1 MSGCCDNDDQ
11 VFDGTSRAYRT
22 ALIVVIVINGA
33 MFVTEAAAGFTAMSQ
48 ALKADALD
56 FFADTATYALSLWA
70 VGKAVTVRTRVA
82 LFKGVSLAVMGLG
95 VLAMTAYRVI
105 VKGVPDGETMGLI
118 GSLALLAN
126 VTSAI
131 ILMRFRNGD
140 ANVRSV
146 WLCTRNDAIGNVA
159 VICAAGLVVWTA
171 SPWPDLV
178 VAAAMAALF
187 LQSSVKIIGQARCEL
202 AATQPDVQ
210 EGSA

>member
-105 VKGVPDGETMGLI
+105 VQGVPDGDTMGLI

-202 AATQPDVQ
+202 AATQPDVK

>member
-1 MSGCCDNDDQ
+1 
-11 VFDGTSRAYRT
+11 
-22 ALIVVIVINGA
+22 
-33 MFVTEAAAGFTAMSQ
+33 
-48 ALKADALD
+48 
-56 FFADTATYALSLWA
+56 
-70 VGKAVTVRTRVA
+70 
-82 LFKGVSLAVMGLG
+82 
-95 VLAMTAYRVI
+95 
-105 VKGVPDGETMGLI
+105 
-118 GSLALLAN
+118 
-126 VTSAI
+126 
-131 ILMRFRNGD
+131 MRFRNGD